1 MRVVGRQTCLQDQTP
16 TIAILN
22 QSQCQ
27 AQVSSLKF
35 NDFATFRLK
44 FQNPTFACRCAQPD
58 KNHIRTR
65 VRAHVVRTRVRAHVV
80 RTRVRAHVV
89 RTRVRAHV
97 VRTCVRSH
105 VRSAKIFISNSLSD
119 SHAQQRWR
127 TSIPDARS
135 YPGSAVHSPMM
146 LFVHVSQPITC
157 SIIG

>member
-1 MRVVGRQTCLQDQTP
+1 MKLQLSRVWRGAKHVCKTKPPLKQFSISL
-16 TIAILN
+16 
-22 QSQCQ
+22 S
-27 AQVSSLKF
+27 VKLKF
-35 NDFATFRLK
+35 HHSNSMTLQRFRLK
-44 FQNPTFACRCAQPD
+44 FQNPKFACRCAQPD

-89 RTRVRAHV
+89 RT
-97 VRTCVRSH
+97 CVRPH
-105 VRSAKIFISNSLSD
+105 VPSAKILISNSLSD
-119 SHAQQRWR
+119 SHVQQRWR

-146 LFVHVSQPITC
+146 LFAPVSQPITC